1 MGGTLDK
8 NVFILELKFSALKN
22 LLLRVK
28 REEQFPWEHPFFF
41 VDTILRVS

>member
-1 MGGTLDK
+1 MEGTLDK

-22 LLLRVK
+22 LLPRVE
-28 REEQFPWEHPFFF
+28 REEQFLWEHPFFF